1 MVQKKNRELMKKQQL
16 INFSL
21 LLLVALFQKNFAE
34 DQKSSQTNS
43 NYSIPDSSSR
53 TVFLGLGIGYIDVL
67 NARLGYQ
74 INDNYSA
81 SLTANMYAPENKS
94 GLFPSLYPIV
104 GIRVTK
110 HIKSGLG
117 FLGLNSVNMEL
128 GYSYSSGDKTTAFEL
143 AASKEGINKRLI
155 TLYYSLGL
163 AVLTNST
170 THKTWVAPSFKIG
183 IYLNI

>member
-1 MVQKKNRELMKKQQL
+1 MKKQQL
-16 INFSL
+16 IIFSL

-81 SLTANMYAPENKS
+81 SLTNGMSWDRYCGS
-94 GLFPSLYPIV
+94 GS
-104 GIRVTK
+104 
-110 HIKSGLG
+110 
-117 FLGLNSVNMEL
+117 
-128 GYSYSSGDKTTAFEL
+128 A
-143 AASKEGINKRLI
+143 
-155 TLYYSLGL
+155 
-163 AVLTNST
+163 
-170 THKTWVAPSFKIG
+170 
-183 IYLNI
+183 